1 MDTVKSSLDSDA
13 DPTANPSNTSQ
24 SKKCHPLCSCDICE
38 RRLHEEEE
46 NPRTRV
52 TVFSRDDRGFTG
64 ETWYFF
70 FLFIYK
76 YSDFKFYVRFYFIM
90 TI

>member
-70 FLFIYK
+70 FYLYINTVILSFM
-76 YSDFKFYVRFYFIM
+76 SDFILS
-90 TI
+90 